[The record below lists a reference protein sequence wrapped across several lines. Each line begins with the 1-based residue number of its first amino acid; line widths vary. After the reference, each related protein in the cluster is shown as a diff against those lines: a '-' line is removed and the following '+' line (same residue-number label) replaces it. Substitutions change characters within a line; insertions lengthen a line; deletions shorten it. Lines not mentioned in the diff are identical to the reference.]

1 MPLVEIDENELR
13 NLRTLQN
20 TVSTVMKDPIAKLKV
35 QEAVKRVIPNAQ
47 TPELDATVMQYRL
60 DEEREE
66 RIAKLEKQIA
76 DDKSQREADEKMRGF
91 KSTYDSGFDKLRQ
104 DGWTDTGIDEVKK
117 IMEEKGITD
126 HAIAA
131 AYWEKLHPPQAPVAP
146 NGRGGWN
153 FMEQINDGDADL
165 KKLIESKGE
174 NSALVDKMAFD
185 ALTEM
190 RQPGRR

>member
-47 TPELDATVMQYRL
+47 TPELDNAVIQYKL
-60 DEEREE
+60 DEERES
-66 RIAKLEKQIA
+66 RIAALEKQIA
-76 DDKSQREADEKMRGF
+76 DDKAQREADEKLRGF
-91 KSTYDSGFDKLRQ
+91 KSQVDSGFDKLRQ
-104 DGWTDTGIDEVKK
+104 DGWTEAGIDEVRK

-153 FMEQINDGDADL
+153 FMEQLNDGDADL

-174 NSALVDKMAFD
+174 NSALVDKMAYD

-190 RQPGRR
+190 RQSTRR